1 MTTDDLLDQLQ
12 ATFPA
17 GAASGTFDAG
27 DVADGEYASLLAGLG
42 IPSVLTL
49 TSPTG
54 WQAGPGGVV
63 TLAGVSLTPVLG
75 VEGPAV
81 YFQFTPTG
89 GGDFVLLLDVALHA
103 DWTFPRSFRLL
114 TGGVFSSLRLAAP
127 EGSPPDAALVVA
139 SGPAT
144 DPLRV
149 RGSGPL
155 AVSAPLTFTGTFDVS
170 SSAWAAVAWV
180 AEGGAPGAV
189 TGPVAYVAETG
200 AVEMRL
206 PLATG
211 TVPHVL
217 GDTGPSLTL
226 ELSLFSGLD
235 AALGQYTC
243 GVRFDTVLAY
253 ASESGAEEALD
264 LWALLTAPDQGI
276 LDLTASGSALAIP
289 SPSALAQWFGPGN
302 GIAGALPDG
311 VGDGTLARIDAL
323 TLGIGLASRTLEYA
337 SLTVSALPGE
347 VWVIWRDVLEV
358 GDLGFLFNVYAPLGD
373 APSYAFSFRGLV
385 ELGNVPIR
393 VQGRLPE
400 RSLTGA
406 LDSSVDPPS
415 VAGFVESVFGF
426 TPGIPESLVIAELD
440 FAVDLGH
447 VPEGYTGG
455 GRGGEPGEGTETGPG
470 DEGPGGGSAGFYSA
484 DIEIEGSW
492 LIPFGDENVL
502 ELEDLRLAVQYD
514 DEGAAGSITG
524 VFRVDVHEFTIAL
537 DVAPGDVLIR
547 GVWTDDG
554 EPLDYLQLAIILGMY
569 GLANPP
575 QVLDLAFTG
584 ASFQLESA
592 GPSLALSAQTA
603 QYGSAAMVA
612 GRGTSG
618 GWGFVFGM
626 EAALGLS
633 LDLTEIPVVGDLVP
647 SGMDVIALEDLRIV
661 AATTT
666 LPVYTESPELAEIF
680 GGVVNSGLV
689 LSVELRVGTDYRQ
702 AFSVRFGGADD
713 GTQYDTP
720 PPPPELPEGGEPP
733 EGLLPG
739 EALSRPM
746 PATNAVAPGVTPPA
760 PPATV
765 PAGPQYNWVEV
776 QRAFGPV
783 QFRRI
788 GFSITAEDRLALALD
803 GSVSLAGLTI
813 ALTGL
818 SAEIPIESPYLP
830 TFGLA
835 GLAVEYAAAGL
846 EIGGALVKV
855 PGMDPA
861 EYTGDLVLEV
871 ERFGALAFGSY
882 TTVGGSPSLFGFVF
896 LDAPL
901 GGPGCFFVT
910 GLSGGFGFNRTLRL
924 PTIDTV
930 ATYPLVQGAM
940 GTLDARST
948 IDALDA
954 YIQPAPNQ
962 YWFAAGIRFTSYGL
976 LRSYALATVSF
987 GATVEV
993 GLMGE
998 STLALP
1004 PVGGEEGEG
1013 ALQPIAEADLV
1024 LLVDVV
1030 PASGTLAVAA
1040 QLSPASYVL
1049 SRDARLTGGFAFY
1062 LWFPPSP
1069 HAGDFVV
1076 SLGGYN
1082 PYFDAPAHYPA
1093 VPRLGF
1099 AWTLSTELSITGG
1112 VYCALT
1118 PGVVMAGGSL
1128 KAAWSG
1134 GGLTASFTAEADFL
1148 VRLRPFAY
1156 DARVAVSVG
1165 VSYRIDL
1172 GFTAKTVSVQVS
1184 GEVDLWGQ
1192 PFGGHA
1198 WVDAG
1203 VVSFSLDFGAPRP
1216 GPAPDLDW
1224 PAFRGAFLPP
1234 VESSVAQPAT
1244 EAAVQ
1249 AAASGGDPAPTA
1261 TDALVALHA
1270 PSGLLGTFTDGGD
1283 TVWRV
1288 DPAALRLVVATQV
1301 PSKTAAVSTAAPPVI
1316 EGSWST
1322 AFGIG
1327 PMGVAPADLAVALSM
1342 ALQRGGAP
1350 DGDAWSAAAV
1360 TGNVPAGV
1368 WLSTSADMDAP
1379 AVVEG
1384 VLTGIELVPVVP
1396 PPDVTVPVDVATLLG
1411 DQAPVRALAWS
1422 SAVPAT
1428 RDGFDQADA
1437 LGEMQRTLVDPA
1449 VSAVRASI
1457 LAALRAQG
1465 MTTAAAVDVA
1475 AFAAQAPELMSSP
1488 PQLRVLGETPA
1499 PFA

>member
-1 MTTDDLLDQLQ
+1 VTTDELLDQLQ
-12 ATFPA
+12 DTFPA
-17 GAASGTFDAG
+17 GAVSGTFDAG
-27 DVADGEYASLLAGLG
+27 HVAYGEYSALLMGLG
-42 IPSVLTL
+42 IPPILTL

-54 WQAGPGGVV
+54 WQAGSDGAV
-63 TLAGVSLTPVLG
+63 TLSGVSLTAILG

-89 GGDFVLLLDVALHA
+89 EGDFVLLLDVALRA
-103 DWTFPRSFRLL
+103 DWTFPQSFRLL
-114 TGGVFSSLRLAAP
+114 RGGVFSSLRLEAP

-139 SGPAT
+139 SGAAT

-149 RGSGPL
+149 RESGPL
-155 AVSAPLTFTGTFDVS
+155 AVSAPLTFTGTFDVN
-170 SSAWAAVAWV
+170 SSAWAAIAWV

-200 AVEMRL
+200 AVDMQF

-211 TVPHVL
+211 AVTHVL

-253 ASESGAEEALD
+253 ESESGAEETLD
-264 LWALLTAPDQGI
+264 LWALLTVPDQGI

-302 GIAGALPDG
+302 GIAGSLPGG

-347 VWVIWRDVLEV
+347 VWAIWQGVLEV
-358 GDLGFLFNVYAPLGD
+358 GDLGFLFNVYSPLGD

-415 VAGFVESVFGF
+415 VAGFIESIFGF
-426 TPGIPESLVIAELD
+426 ETRVPESLVISELD
-440 FAVDLGH
+440 FAVDLSH
-447 VPEGYTGG
+447 VPDDYPGG
-455 GRGGEPGEGTETGPG
+455 DSGSEAGDGPEAGSGG
-470 DEGPGGGSAGFYSA
+470 DGPGGGGSGFYSA

-492 LIPFGDENVL
+492 LIPFGDDNLL

-514 DEGAAGSITG
+514 DAGAAGSITG
-524 VFRVDVHEFTIAL
+524 VFRVDVHEFTIEL

-554 EPLDYLQLAIILGMY
+554 EPLDYMQLAIILGMY

-584 ASFQLESA
+584 ATFQLETE

-612 GRGTSG
+612 GRGTTG
-618 GWGFVFGM
+618 GWGFVFGI

-720 PPPPELPEGGEPP
+720 PPPPELPEGEEPP
-733 EGLLPG
+733 AGLPPG
-739 EALSRPM
+739 EELSRAA
-746 PATNAVAPGVTPPA
+746 PASAVELGVTAPS
-760 PPATV
+760 PPATAS
-765 PAGPQYNWVEV
+765 AGPQYNWVEV

-783 QFRRI
+783 QFKRI

-882 TTVGGSPSLFGFVF
+882 TTAGGSPSLFGFVF

-924 PTIDTV
+924 PTIDGV

-1004 PVGGEEGEG
+1004 PVGGEEGE
-1013 ALQPIAEADLV
+1013 LQPIAEADLV

-1099 AWTLSTELSITGG
+1099 TWKLSTELSITGG

-1165 VSYRIDL
+1165 VSYRVDL
-1172 GFTAKTVSVQVS
+1172 GFTSKTVSVQVS

-1203 VVSFSLDFGAPRP
+1203 VVSFSFDFGAPRP

-1224 PAFRGAFLPP
+1224 PSFRDAFLPP

-1244 EAAVQ
+1244 EGAVQ
-1249 AAASGGDPAPTA
+1249 AAASAGDPAPTA

-1288 DPAALRLVVATQV
+1288 DPAALRLVVSTQV
-1301 PSKTAAVSTAAPPVI
+1301 PSKTAAVATAAPPPL

-1327 PMGVAPADLAVALSM
+1327 PMGVAPADLTVALSV

-1384 VLTGIELVPVVP
+1384 VLTGIELVPLVP

-1411 DQAPVRALAWS
+1411 DDAPVRALAWS
-1422 SAVPAT
+1422 SATPAT
-1428 RDGFDQADA
+1428 SDGFAQADA
-1437 LGEMQRTLVDPA
+1437 MGEMQRTLVDPA
-1449 VSAVRASI
+1449 VSAARASI
-1457 LAALRAQG
+1457 LTALRAQG
-1465 MTTAAAVDVA
+1465 MATAAAVDVVT
-1475 AFAAQAPELMSSP
+1475 FAAQAPELMSSP
-1488 PQLRVLGETPA
+1488 PQLRLLGETPA